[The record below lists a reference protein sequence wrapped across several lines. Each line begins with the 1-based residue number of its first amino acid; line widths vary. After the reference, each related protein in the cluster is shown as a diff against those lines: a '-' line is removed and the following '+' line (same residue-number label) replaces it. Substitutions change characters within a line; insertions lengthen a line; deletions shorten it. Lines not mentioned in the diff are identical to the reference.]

1 MEDLKRTLK
10 ESCEASSG
18 PVGDLDNSLE
28 NTSSHFR
35 INESLYS
42 SSALAPGLSI
52 NKGRAEIEAGIKRL
66 TKGKTLKKH
75 VREQHFIVRD
85 LILALSL
92 CHNVTPV
99 FPDPHDKQKKEL

>member
-10 ESCEASSG
+10 ESCDASNG
-18 PVGDLDNSLE
+18 PMGDLDNSLD

-42 SSALAPGLSI
+42 ASALNPRLTL
-52 NKGRAEIEAGIKRL
+52 NKERDETEAGARKQA
-66 TKGKTLKKH
+66 KGKTLKKH

-85 LILALSL
+85 LFLALSL

-99 FPDPHDKQKKEL
+99 FPDPIDRQKKEL